1 MAMMNQ
7 RELARRLGITPQHL
21 NAVLNGRCR
30 PSLRLAVRIERLAG
44 VPKER
49 LIPELAEPE
58 GSGQARG

>member
-1 MAMMNQ
+1 MMNQ
-7 RELARRLGITPQHL
+7 RELARKLGVTPQHL

-49 LIPELAEPE
+49 LIPELAEQGDTE
-58 GSGQARG
+58 RSRV